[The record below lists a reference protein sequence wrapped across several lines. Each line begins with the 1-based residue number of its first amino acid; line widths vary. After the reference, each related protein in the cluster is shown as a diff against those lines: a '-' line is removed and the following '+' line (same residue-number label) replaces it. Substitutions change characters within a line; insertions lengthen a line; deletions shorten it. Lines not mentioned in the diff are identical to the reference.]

1 VGITVP
7 TKRSVGGQV
16 MEYQARGRY
25 FEDFAV
31 GDALVSAR
39 RTITEADVVLFAGL
53 SGDFNPL
60 HTDELYGQTTPFGT
74 RIAHGLLV
82 VAVGSGLVN
91 QAGWFEG
98 TTLALLEMTTRF
110 VRPVHFSDTVH
121 QRLEVVA
128 RKETSRPDRG
138 VVTFGA
144 TILNQRGEG
153 VVEGQHV
160 VLLRRRPTE

>member
-1 VGITVP
+1 
-7 TKRSVGGQV
+7 
-16 MEYQARGRY
+16 MDYQPRGRH

-31 GDALVSAR
+31 GEALVSAR
-39 RTITEADVVLFAGL
+39 RTITEADVVSFAGL

-60 HTDELYGQTTPFGT
+60 HTDEVYGQTTPFGT

-110 VRPVHFSDTVH
+110 VRAVQFGDTVQ

-128 RKETSRPDRG
+128 RKESSRPDRG
-138 VVTFGA
+138 VVTFAA
-144 TILNQRGEG
+144 TIANQRGEA

-160 VLLRRRPTE
+160 VLLRCRPAE